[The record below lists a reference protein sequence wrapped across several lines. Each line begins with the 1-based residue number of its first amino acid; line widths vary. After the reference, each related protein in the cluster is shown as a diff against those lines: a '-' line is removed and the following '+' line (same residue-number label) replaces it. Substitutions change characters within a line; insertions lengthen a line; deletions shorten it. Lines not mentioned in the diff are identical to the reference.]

1 MSNQQDRQ
9 LSQQIHLLGD
19 ILGETIKEQEGD
31 TLFDLVEEIRGL
43 AKAHREGDEPA
54 GRQLLALV
62 EGLPLMQ
69 ARGVVKAFATY
80 FQLVNLAEEQE
91 RVRVLHQRTVQAN
104 QQDMPRDESIAAA
117 ILRLRE
123 EELSA
128 DDIQTL
134 LDHLFIMPVFT
145 AHPTEAKRR
154 VVLTKLNRLRETLYQ
169 LDFNKLTPYQVAE
182 AIDNLR
188 EEMASLWQTDETRS
202 RKPTVLDEA
211 RNGLY
216 YFDSTLFELVPQIYR
231 ELEDALAKYYPE
243 YSFNI
248 PIFLR
253 YGSWIGGD
261 RDGNPFVTL
270 EVTEEVLRE
279 QKRKV
284 LKYYKSVLD
293 RMHGHLSTSSRYQI
307 SEELLAS
314 IEEDA
319 QLFPNRATFV
329 EERYMKQPYRQ
340 KMFFIYDKLTA
351 TLEDSERPWRHK
363 RFARAGVYQH
373 ADELL
378 ADLRLVQDSLRG
390 HRGGERLANGR
401 LATLIKQVEI
411 FGFHLATLD
420 IRQHAERHRSAL
432 AEVFERYNIAKVYAH
447 WPEPRKI
454 ELLTKELLNPRPLTS
469 ANLSFS
475 EQCNETI
482 EVLRLI
488 GRAHE
493 RIGELAIQS
502 YVISMTTGVS
512 DVLAVLLLAQDA
524 GVDNQLDIV
533 PLFETVPDLHAAPAI
548 MEKLFTN
555 AAYAKHLKARGWAQ
569 QIMIGYSDSNKD
581 GGYLSANWELHLA
594 QRALAAMCDKHNVTL
609 TLFHGR
615 GGSTARGGGPAN
627 RAILAQP
634 VESVRGRIKLTEQGE
649 AITNRYANFE
659 VSHRHLEQMV
669 NAILLSSG
677 KRPTHKLARGGEW
690 EAAMQALSP
699 LAEENYR
706 AFIHHSAPLLRYF
719 QEATPT
725 NEIGGLNIGSR
736 PAKRRDTKGIQD
748 LRAIPW
754 VFAWMQSRVT
764 IPSWYPLGAALNQW
778 AGEDEEKWTR
788 LSNMYHN
795 WPFFRT
801 MIDNAQM
808 GMRKADMLIA
818 DVYSSLTDPQT
829 RNEIFLAL
837 RTEYERT
844 EQAILRLTEQLA
856 LLDNQQWIK
865 DSIRLRNPY
874 IDPMNYI
881 QVALLHRLREDPTGP
896 EADKLR
902 EAVLLSV
909 NGIAAGLR
917 NTG

>member
-1 MSNQQDRQ
+1 MSNQQTRQ
-9 LSQQIHLLGD
+9 LSQQIHLLGG
-19 ILGETIKEQEGD
+19 ILGETIKEQEGEG
-31 TLFDLVEEIRGL
+31 LFDLVETIRAL
-43 AKAHREGDEPA
+43 AKAHRDGDEPA
-54 GRQLLALV
+54 GTQLLALV
-62 EGLPLMQ
+62 EGLPLTQ

-91 RVRVLHQRTVQAN
+91 RVRVLYQRTDQAD
-104 QQDMPRDESIAAA
+104 QQDIPRGESIAAA
-117 ILRLRE
+117 ILRLYE

-128 DDIQTL
+128 DDIQVL

-154 VVLTKLNRLRETLYQ
+154 VVLTKLNRLRESLYQ
-169 LDFNKLTPYQVAE
+169 LDFHKLTIYQE
-182 AIDNLR
+182 SEIINQLR
-188 EEMASLWQTDETRS
+188 EEMASLWQTDETRP

-216 YFDSTLFELVPQIYR
+216 YFDSTLFELIPQIYR
-231 ELEDALAKYYPE
+231 ELEEALEKYYPNH
-243 YSFNI
+243 SFNI

-279 QKRKV
+279 QKKQV
-284 LKYYKSVLD
+284 LRYYQSALD
-293 RMHGHLSTSSRYQI
+293 RMHGHLSTSNRYPI
-307 SEELLAS
+307 SDELLTS
-314 IEEDA
+314 VEEDA
-319 QLFPNRATFV
+319 QLFPSRATFV
-329 EERYMKQPYRQ
+329 EERYTNQPYRQ

-351 TLEDSERPWRHK
+351 TLEDNERPWRH
-363 RFARAGVYQH
+363 RRYARPGVYQDV
-373 ADELL
+373 DELL
-378 ADLRLVQDSLRG
+378 ADLRLVQNSLRN
-390 HRGGERLANGR
+390 HRGGQRLADGR

-432 AEVFERYNIAKVYAH
+432 GEVFEQYGIAKVYAH

-454 ELLTKELLNPRPLTS
+454 ELLTKELLNPRPLTP

-475 EQCNETI
+475 EPSNETI
-482 EVLRLI
+482 EVFRLI

-512 DVLAVLLLAQDA
+512 DVLNVLLLAQDA
-524 GVDNQLDIV
+524 GVDSGLDIV

-555 AAYAKHLKARGWAQ
+555 PAYAKHLKARGWAQ

-634 VESVRGRIKLTEQGE
+634 AESVRGRIKFTEQGE
-649 AITNRYANFE
+649 AITNRYANLE
-659 VSHRHLEQMV
+659 ISHRHLEQIV

-677 KRPTHKLARGGEW
+677 KRPTHSPARGGEW

-699 LAEENYR
+699 LAEQNYR
-706 AFIHHSAPLLRYF
+706 AFIHGSAPLLRYF

-736 PAKRRDTKGIQD
+736 PAKRRDTKGIGD

-764 IPSWYPLGAALNQW
+764 IPSWYPLGSAFNQW
-778 AGEDEEKWTR
+778 AGEEEEKWAS

-818 DVYSSLTDPQT
+818 DVYSSLTDAQT
-829 RNEIFLAL
+829 RSEIFLAL
-837 RTEYERT
+837 RKEYEQT
-844 EQAILRLTEQLA
+844 EKAILRITKQNS
-856 LLDNQQWIK
+856 LLGNQKWIQ

-881 QVALLHRLREDPTGP
+881 QVALLHRLRDDPAGP